1 MSLKPIIRR
10 MLLAFLLGW
19 RAAMGIGLGREEIED
34 ILYSGSQTRIE
45 VTIPEET
52 GQGTSR

>member
-1 MSLKPIIRR
+1 
-10 MLLAFLLGW
+10 MLLAFFLGW
-19 RAAMGIGLGREEIED
+19 RAAIGIGMSREEIEE